1 MNKQTTEPMP
11 CLSAVNVLK
20 TYPRTYTTAL
30 RDVNVTISQGEFVC
44 LQGASGSGKTTF
56 LNIAAG
62 LVEPTRGEMFF
73 CGRSLNTYMSKA
85 LYRRKHIGYIFQD
98 FYLYPHFSV
107 LENVLMPFVN
117 TFWIPRARVK
127 KAETLLKTVQID
139 SKRNSPVNLLSAGER
154 QRVCIARALMNDPP
168 LVLADEPTGNLDS
181 VNSTIVMNV
190 LKDLNETKKMTILL
204 VTHEDQVAGYA
215 QRIIHIKDGEV
226 KDGTF

>member
-1 MNKQTTEPMP
+1 
-11 CLSAVNVLK
+11 
-20 TYPRTYTTAL
+20 
-30 RDVNVTISQGEFVC
+30 
-44 LQGASGSGKTTF
+44 
-56 LNIAAG
+56 
-62 LVEPTRGEMFF
+62 
-73 CGRSLNTYMSKA
+73 
-85 LYRRKHIGYIFQD
+85 
-98 FYLYPHFSV
+98 
-107 LENVLMPFVN
+107 MPFVN

-168 LVLADEPTGNLDS
+168 LILADEPTGNLDS